1 MAERPAYRRR
11 HRITLALGV
20 VTLVTL
26 AATAAFAPWLAP
38 ADPAQQDLAGGLS
51 APSIEHPLGQDKL
64 GRDQLSRVVFGAR
77 VSLEVGLTT
86 VIVSLLIGTVVGAAA
101 GYAGGALDFWLM
113 RLVDIVMAF
122 PGILLAI
129 AMSAALGP
137 SLGHVIIA
145 LCAIGW
151 SGYARVVRGEVLRLK
166 ARDHVAAAR
175 AIGAGSVRV
184 LIRHVLPLTMAPV
197 LVQATFG
204 MAAAI
209 VAEASLS
216 FLGLGVQPPTPSWG
230 AMINDAR
237 PFLLV
242 APHLTVY
249 PGLAIV
255 VTVIGLNFLG
265 DGLRDWLDVR
275 GR

>member
-1 MAERPAYRRR
+1 MPEGATTGRRYRLA
-11 HRITLALGV
+11 LALG
-20 VTLVTL
+20 TLTL
-26 AATAAFAPWLAP
+26 AGLVAAAALAPWLAP
-38 ADPAQQDLAGGLS
+38 HDPTRQDLAGGL
-51 APSIEHPLGQDKL
+51 APPSVEHPLGQDKL
-64 GRDQLSRVVFGAR
+64 GRDQLSRIVFGAR

-86 VIVSLLIGTVVGAAA
+86 VSVSLLVGIAIGGLA
-101 GYAGGALDFWLM
+101 GYAGGVVDFWIM
-113 RLVDIVMAF
+113 RLVDVVMAF

-129 AMSAALGP
+129 AMSAVLGP

-166 ARDHVAAAR
+166 ERDHVLAAR
-175 AIGAGSVRV
+175 ALGAGDGRTLVRH
-184 LIRHVLPLTMAPV
+184 ILPLALPPV

-255 VTVIGLNFLG
+255 LTVIGLNFLG